1 MSTLS
6 RISEEVI
13 NELDAKALAIR
24 RDIIQ
29 MTYAVQS
36 GHPGGSLSATDI
48 VTALY
53 FYFLRIDPENP
64 EWPDRDR
71 FVLSKGHACPV
82 WYSALAE
89 RGYFPK
95 EELLTLRKIDGRLQG
110 HPVMGKPPGVD
121 MTTGSLGHGLSIGVG
136 MALGIKLDRKDSRVY
151 VMLSDGELNE
161 GLIWEAAMAAAKYK
175 LDNLITIIDNNN
187 LQLDGWCNE
196 VMPIEPIIDKWLAFN
211 WRVFV
216 MDGHDMRQIL
226 STIREANR
234 VTGAPSVIVAHT
246 VKGKGVSYMENKCEW
261 HGKPPNEEQFKQA
274 MMELGINL

>member
-1 MSTLS
+1 
-6 RISEEVI
+6 
-13 NELDAKALAIR
+13 
-24 RDIIQ
+24 
-29 MTYAVQS
+29 
-36 GHPGGSLSATDI
+36 
-48 VTALY
+48 
-53 FYFLRIDPENP
+53 LRIDPENP

-226 STIREANR
+226 STIGEANR

-261 HGKPPNEEQFKQA
+261 HGKPPNEQQFKQA

>member
-226 STIREANR
+226 STIGEANR

-274 MMELGINL
+274 MMELEINL